1 VAELLSFSVP
11 AYYAVPLIVEC
22 LFLWWFTSS
31 MIGLFAFELPTRPGL
46 AIVLMATVALAFGA
60 ISALAWPAG
69 LIVYGQS
76 MHGLTER
83 ARIRA
88 RFYLMTEAE

>member
-1 VAELLSFSVP
+1 
-11 AYYAVPLIVEC
+11 
-22 LFLWWFTSS
+22 
-31 MIGLFAFELPTRPGL
+31 
-46 AIVLMATVALAFGA
+46 MATVALALGA
-60 ISALAWPAG
+60 IAALAWPAG

-76 MHGLTER
+76 MHGLMER

>member
-1 VAELLSFSVP
+1 V
-11 AYYAVPLIVEC
+11 VPLIIEC
-22 LFLWWFTSS
+22 GLLWWLASS
-31 MIGLFAFELPTRPGL
+31 IIGLFAFELPTRPGL
-46 AIVLMATVALAFGA
+46 AIVLMATVALALGA
-60 ISALAWPAG
+60 ISVLAWPAG

-76 MHGLTER
+76 MHGLTQR